1 MDRRRLAG
9 MRRFRPARR
18 RRSILEP
25 RGDLRDDVI
34 SAHHVG
40 FGAFELTDLKT
51 NGDAAVDARLREIDT
66 AVGVDG
72 FDQR

>member
-9 MRRFRPARR
+9 RNQRMLA
-18 RRSILEP
+18 EP

-40 FGAFELTDLKT
+40 FGAFELADLKT
-51 NGDAAVDARLREIDT
+51 NGDAAVNACLREIDA
-66 AVGVDG
+66 AVGVNG
-72 FDQR
+72 FDKC